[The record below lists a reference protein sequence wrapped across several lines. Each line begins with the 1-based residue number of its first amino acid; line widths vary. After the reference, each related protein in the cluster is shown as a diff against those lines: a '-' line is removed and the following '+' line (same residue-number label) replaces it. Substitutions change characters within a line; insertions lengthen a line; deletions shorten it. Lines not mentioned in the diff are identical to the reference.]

1 MTETFKEGDIVE
13 CKFGLGTITY
23 FEDGYMDVEL
33 AKDRSE
39 RSFFEPFEGK
49 VWPYVKPVP
58 VNELPLWD
66 EILAKIPEIT
76 LAEAWMNSVSA
87 GMVVRFLGG
96 EAKDWKEF
104 SAYNKLNFVAVTTGC
119 PQSVLKD
126 AYESGNL
133 DALIGSWCERKAS

>member
-1 MTETFKEGDIVE
+1 MDVTFAQGDEVE
-13 CKFGLGTITY
+13 CKAGIGTITY
-23 FEDGYMDVEL
+23 FEDGYMDIEL
-33 AKDRSE
+33 TKDCSE
-39 RSFFEPFEGK
+39 RSFFAPFEGK

-87 GMVVRFLGG
+87 GMAVRFLGG
-96 EAKDWKEF
+96 EAKDWKEL

-119 PQSVLKD
+119 PLSIFKD

-133 DALIGSWCERKAS
+133 DVLIERWCGRKAS